1 MRTLVATLICAAL
14 VTGCGGSEPP
24 RPGTPAE
31 FAAGWDEL
39 AAIADRPAVELR
51 ASDRPAPPKG
61 FSDADIDV
69 LAEDAVSVLRRSI
82 SPEVEVMT
90 PADAIAYVTAD
101 LVPATVKEWTTRVEA
116 DSAGQDW
123 EWQAASLF
131 QTPSREPARIIRV
144 AWAAETQPGTLADG
158 TPHDQLVLRLQ
169 AFVVHTRGTRSH
181 PKTIIIRRTV
191 RMAAY
196 DPDRGREFFPGV
208 DVLTSPWGNR
218 GCALLSSSTLYP
230 ADDIAELNRDVLA
243 ARRAID
249 ASGAQDTFPATP
261 EELLDIAKR
270 CVQHPD

>member
-1 MRTLVATLICAAL
+1 M
-14 VTGCGGSEPP
+14 TGCGSSEAP

-39 AAIADRPAVELR
+39 AAIADRPTVELR

-61 FSDADIDV
+61 FTDADIDV

-90 PADAIAYVTAD
+90 PAAAIAYVTAD
-101 LVPATVKEWTTRVEA
+101 LMPATVKEWTTRVEA
-116 DSAGQDW
+116 ASAGQAW

-131 QTPSREPARIIRV
+131 EKPSREPARIIKV
-144 AWAAETQPGTLADG
+144 AWDVTTRPGTLANG
-158 TPHDQLVLRLQ
+158 KPHDQLVLRLQ
-169 AFVVHTRGTRSH
+169 VFAVHVRGTRAT
-181 PKTIIIRRTV
+181 PKTIIVRRTV

-196 DPDRGREFFPGV
+196 DPDGGAEFFPGI

-218 GCALLSSSTLYP
+218 GCALLARTELYP
-230 ADDIAELNRDVLA
+230 ADDIAELRRDVIA
-243 ARRAID
+243 ARKAID
-249 ASGAQDTFPATP
+249 AHGVQDTFPATP
-261 EELLDIAKR
+261 EELRDIAKR